1 MKLIIAEK
9 PSLARN
15 IVAGI
20 DATMKRVNGYYEG
33 GDYIVT
39 WAFGHLFS
47 LCDVEDYQ
55 ESPAENAKW
64 RIDNLPCFPD
74 EFKFRIKKD
83 ASKNIDAGAQKQ
95 FEIIKKLCERA
106 DVDTIV
112 NAGKAD
118 IFADRVDIFAESSGE
133 LLTKGGGLL

>member
-20 DATMKRVNGYYEG
+20 DTTMKKANGYYEG

-47 LCDVEDYQ
+47 LCDIETY
-55 ESPAENAKW
+55 SPSPDDSGRWTMA
-64 RIDNLPCFPD
+64 NLPCFPK
-74 EFKFRIKKD
+74 EFKFCIDNIK
-83 ASKNIDAGAQKQ
+83 
-95 FEIIKKLCERA
+95 
-106 DVDTIV
+106 TY
-112 NAGKAD
+112 
-118 IFADRVDIFAESSGE
+118 
-133 LLTKGGGLL
+133 